1 MLALRAALEE
11 RGASMRRAD
20 YRAFVDRVLP
30 ALKTPRPGLPPLPLE
45 GHPFML
51 HKAYLA
57 SLNWTADE
65 LADALVG
72 IEAVDRGVKT
82 GEGSGSEL
90 LEAWLLARARPAA
103 ARSAAG

>member
-1 MLALRAALEE
+1 
-11 RGASMRRAD
+11 MRRVD
-20 YRAFVDRVLP
+20 YRTFADRILP
-30 ALKTPRPGLPPLPLE
+30 SLRTARPGLPPFPPE
-45 GHPFML
+45 GHPFVL
-51 HKAYLA
+51 HKSYLA

-103 ARSAAG
+103 QRAAG